1 MLVTSG
7 IGLATALGVP
17 SIVIGLSIV
26 AIGTSLPELV
36 TGVSSAL
43 KGVPDLSVGNILG
56 ANLLNLA
63 MIVGLSGVI
72 RPLTVT
78 RFTQWYSYSWL
89 VVFIVLI
96 VAMLGRKGVLERR
109 GGLALLSLYGV
120 YLAGLVVSSLVGRP

>member
-17 SIVIGLSIV
+17 SVVIGLSIV
-26 AIGTSLPELV
+26 AVGTSLPELV

-43 KGVPDLSVGNILG
+43 KGVPDLSIGNVLG

-78 RFTQWYSYSWL
+78 RFTQGYSYSWL
-89 VVFIVLI
+89 VIFVVLI
-96 VAMLGRKGVLERR
+96 LVMLGRKGVLERR

-120 YLAGLVVSSLVGRP
+120 YLAGLVVSSLVGGP